1 MGTIVNATLVVK
13 EVFAGKNRKGV
24 SRVAANP
31 LIFMGRLPGLDPLLC
46 VKAKSKTPTVI

>member
-1 MGTIVNATLVVK
+1 MILRSGFGL
-13 EVFAGKNRKGV
+13 EPFGRKDKKGLEKMV
-24 SRVAANP
+24 STTP